1 LRPRQHQAVRCRPKG
16 RATGRAAHFAIAVV
30 VLTMPPVRAGPPPYP
45 PPQAGEDISI
55 YPPPLAEEGRVGAIA
70 GRPVVGDSFHAH
82 LIASPFGT
90 IHLATFSFPQPVGTG
105 LHRAAYIP
113 SSDATAARAGSL
125 PAPPPYPPPQAGESK
140 SINPPALVGE
150 GDWDREFPEINR
162 SLKGPRLVPRVRPDF
177 SSPQPSTIE
186 GPGLSSGPQ
195 SIALPAPTSGAS
207 EEPAPDRAQPANA
220 KETPDDADFTYLDSE
235 TAEPWLIDG
244 EDAPLHAARIYFGS
258 ASLGGT
264 PAPIEP
270 WGPGQAPI
278 FEPQEPEA
286 PVSAPNVAARFVPP
300 RNETIAPKGEVT
312 GEEHRPQSPAERLGL
327 IGAARAKHEKCLADA
342 IYFEARGESV
352 RGQMAVAQVVI
363 NRVFSGYYPNNV
375 CGVVYQNAHRRFR
388 CQFTFA
394 CDGLPER
401 INEPVAWERAKHIA
415 RDALDGNFWLNDVG
429 KATHYHARWVHPWWV
444 HEMRRLDRIGV
455 HTFYRPRNW
464 GDGSKSPTWGDAEAT
479 AAAAK
484 AL

>member
-1 LRPRQHQAVRCRPKG
+1 VSGIVALRPRLRQALRRRPK
-16 RATGRAAHFAIAVV
+16 GRAAHFAIAVV
-30 VLTMPPVRAGPPPYP
+30 VLTMPPVRAGPPPYL

-55 YPPPLAEEGRVGAIA
+55 YPPRVAGEGRAGAIA
-70 GRPVVGDSFHAH
+70 GQPVVGESFRAH

-105 LHRAAYIP
+105 LHRAYTR
-113 SSDATAARAGSL
+113 SGDATAARAGSL
-125 PAPPPYPPPQAGESK
+125 P
-140 SINPPALVGE
+140 
-150 GDWDREFPEINR
+150 DWDRQFPEIDR
-162 SLKGPRLVPRVRPDF
+162 SLKGPRLVTRVRPDF
-177 SSPQPSTIE
+177 SSSQPSSIE

-195 SIALPAPTSGAS
+195 SIARQAQPSGAS
-207 EEPAPDRAQPANA
+207 EEPAPNRAQTANA
-220 KETPDDADFTYLDSE
+220 KETPDAADLAYLDPE

-244 EDAPLHAARIYFGS
+244 EDAPLRAARIYFGT

-264 PAPIEP
+264 PATIEP

-278 FEPQEPEA
+278 FEPQESEA
-286 PVSAPNVAARFVPP
+286 TVSAPNEAARFEPP

-312 GEEHRPQSPAERLGL
+312 GEEHRPKSPAERLGL
-327 IGAARAKHEKCLADA
+327 IGAARARHEKCLADA

-444 HEMRRLDRIGV
+444 HEMRKLDRIGV

-464 GDGSKSPTWGDAEAT
+464 GDGSKSPTWGDAET
-479 AAAAK
+479 TTTVAK

>member
-1 LRPRQHQAVRCRPKG
+1 
-16 RATGRAAHFAIAVV
+16 
-30 VLTMPPVRAGPPPYP
+30 MPPVQAGPPPYP
-45 PPQAGEDISI
+45 PPAAGEDISTH
-55 YPPPLAEEGRVGAIA
+55 PPPLAGPGRVGANA
-70 GRPVVGDSFHAH
+70 GRPVVGKSFRAH

-105 LHRAAYIP
+105 LHGAAYTLG
-113 SSDATAARAGSL
+113 SDVTAARA
-125 PAPPPYPPPQAGESK
+125 PPPHPPP
-140 SINPPALVGE
+140 PARE
-150 GDWDREFPEINR
+150 GREEDWDGEFPEINR

-177 SSPQPSTIE
+177 SSPQPSTVE

-195 SIALPAPTSGAS
+195 SIAPPAPTSGAS
-207 EEPAPDRAQPANA
+207 EEPVSDRVQPTSA
-220 KETPDDADFTYLDSE
+220 KETPNDADLTYLDPE
-235 TAEPWLIDG
+235 TAEPWLVDG
-244 EDAPLHAARIYFGS
+244 DDAPPISQGSLAARIYFGT

-264 PAPIEP
+264 PATIEP

-278 FEPQEPEA
+278 FEPPGPEA
-286 PVSAPNVAARFVPP
+286 TVPAPNPATRLEPS

-312 GEEHRPQSPAERLGL
+312 GEEHRPQSPAERLSL
-327 IGAARAKHEKCLADA
+327 IGAARARHEKCLADA

-401 INEPVAWERAKHIA
+401 INEPIAWERAKHIA

-479 AAAAK
+479 AASAK
-484 AL
+484 TL

>member
-1 LRPRQHQAVRCRPKG
+1 LRPRQHQAVRCRPK
-16 RATGRAAHFAIAVV
+16 GRAAHFAIAVV

-45 PPQAGEDISI
+45 PP
-55 YPPPLAEEGRVGAIA
+55 LVEEGRVEAIA
-70 GRPVVGDSFHAH
+70 RRPVVGDSFRAH

-90 IHLATFSFPQPVGTG
+90 IHLATFRFPQPVGTG
-105 LHRAAYIP
+105 LHGAAYTP
-113 SSDATAARAGSL
+113 SSDSTAARAL
-125 PAPPPYPPPQAGESK
+125 PPYPLPLAGE
-140 SINPPALVGE
+140 
-150 GDWDREFPEINR
+150 DREFPEINR

-177 SSPQPSTIE
+177 SSSQPSTIE

-195 SIALPAPTSGAS
+195 SIALPPTSGAS
-207 EEPAPDRAQPANA
+207 EDPAPDRAQPTSA
-220 KETPDDADFTYLDSE
+220 KETPNDADFTYLDPE
-235 TAEPWLIDG
+235 TAEPWLIDS
-244 EDAPLHAARIYFGS
+244 EDAPLRAARIYFGT

-264 PAPIEP
+264 PATIEP

-278 FEPQEPEA
+278 FEPPEPEA
-286 PVSAPNVAARFVPP
+286 TVPAPNMAARLEPL
-300 RNETIAPKGEVT
+300 RNETIAAKGEVT

-327 IGAARAKHEKCLADA
+327 IGAARARHEKCLADA

-479 AAAAK
+479 AGAAK